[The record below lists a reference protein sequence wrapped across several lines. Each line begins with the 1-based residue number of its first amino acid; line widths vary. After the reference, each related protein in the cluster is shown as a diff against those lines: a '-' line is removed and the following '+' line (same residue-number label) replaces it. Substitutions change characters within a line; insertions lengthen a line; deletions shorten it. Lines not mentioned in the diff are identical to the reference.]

1 MKVCVSDNQGSSLQE
16 WLVQGA
22 RLATQQGQ
30 VRGKKSHLLR
40 AKGTPVPPPRPQ
52 LQGLSQTQAYPS
64 CMKTL
69 GQAKTLIWVGA
80 ALWPLLAMKSP
91 AISGCLWG
99 WEHGT
104 LEIPRHQHHV

>member
-1 MKVCVSDNQGSSLQE
+1 MKVCVSDNQGSSSQE

-30 VRGKKSHLLR
+30 VRGKKISPASSQR
-40 AKGTPVPPPRPQ
+40 NTSAPPQ

-69 GQAKTLIWVGA
+69 GQAETLIWVGA

-91 AISGCLWG
+91 ATSGCLWV